1 MLYVYE
7 SHLGGLF
14 VTAEELE
21 STHCDSCGDC
31 DWLLGVAADKKA
43 AISIVMAQ
51 KDYTKEHI
59 KSMIE
64 EIKDMEC

>member
-1 MLYVYE
+1 MIYVYE

-14 VTAEELE
+14 VTTEELE

-43 AISIVMAQ
+43 AISIVRAQ
-51 KDYTKEHI
+51 KDYTAEHLKEVI
-59 KSMIE
+59 K
-64 EIKDMEC
+64 EIKEI